1 MFAVPGA
8 YDRAITVFS
17 PDGRLFQVEYAS
29 ETVKR
34 GATVLGIASPE
45 GVVLAAEERAGSK
58 LQDLSFMWKI
68 FQIDDHVGTAVAGL
82 SCDAHILVDQA
93 RIYAQS
99 NKLMYDEPIDIE
111 ILTRRIGEIKQL
123 YTQHAGVRP
132 FGISMLFG
140 GVDKKGSRLFW
151 TDPSGAFFAYRAWAI
166 GAGGDA
172 ANEILEAEYRDN
184 LTMDEAL
191 LLGMKCMTK
200 VLEGKAEPQKIR
212 VAIIPRETGKFQK
225 MPVDDVDKY
234 LRKLDAS
241 RKAPAGMSDKFTTAR
256 LAKGQDKF
264 EILVKPEQALDYKMG
279 KQVAVSQILLI
290 DEIFSDSSKGTRA
303 SAEKLQKHFGT
314 TDPLRVAEDIMKTG
328 ELQLTTDQRRQLV
341 EEKRR

>member
-34 GATVLGIASPE
+34 GATVLGIACPE
-45 GVVLAAEERAGSK
+45 RVILAAEERAGSK

-68 FQIDDHVGTAVAGL
+68 FQIDEH
-82 SCDAHILVDQA
+82 
-93 RIYAQS
+93 
-99 NKLMYDEPIDIE
+99 IDIE

-212 VAIIPRETGKFQK
+212 VAVIPRETGKFQK
-225 MPVDDVDKY
+225 LPVEEVDKY
-234 LRKLDAS
+234 LRKLDAGK
-241 RKAPAGMSDKFTTAR
+241 KAPAGK
-256 LAKGQDKF
+256 
-264 EILVKPEQALDYKMG
+264 
-279 KQVAVSQILLI
+279 
-290 DEIFSDSSKGTRA
+290 
-303 SAEKLQKHFGT
+303 
-314 TDPLRVAEDIMKTG
+314 
-328 ELQLTTDQRRQLV
+328 
-341 EEKRR
+341 